1 MHEMSIAQSLVGII
15 QDEMEKHGLTKVHTV
30 YVKHGSLAALVPE
43 ALTFA
48 FTACTL
54 GTALEGVPL
63 ELTEIPVR
71 LRCSGCGKE
80 FSPERSDLY
89 MPCPDCGEGIGHEV
103 LQGKELY
110 LDNLEAE

>member
-1 MHEMSIAQSLVGII
+1 MSIAQSLVGII
-15 QDEMEKHGLTKVHTV
+15 QEEMEKHGLTKVHAV
-30 YVKHGSLAALVPE
+30 RVKHGRLAALVPE

-54 GTALEGVPL
+54 GTALEGVEL
-63 ELTEIPVR
+63 ELAEIPI
-71 LRCSGCGKE
+71 LLKCSECGTE
-80 FSPERSDLY
+80 FSPEVGDLY
-89 MPCPDCGEGIGHEV
+89 MPCPNCGEGLGHEV